1 MMGTEKKK
9 KKGYKLTIGPNR
21 ELLVKSPK
29 AWLYILPPLIVFLAF
44 VFYPMLSVLRTSF
57 YEKYVYITSTGK
69 GFGLASFQY
78 VLNDKTFW
86 LACKNTGI
94 LILVALPITVILSL
108 SIALKINSI
117 KRLQGFFQTLFF
129 TPYVTSTVAIGTVF
143 YTLFHSQHGYINYF
157 LSLFGVDTINWLTD
171 SNTVIWAL
179 CIFCIWNGLAFKIVL
194 FLAGLQKIDKQV
206 YKAAKIDCAKP
217 GKTLFK
223 ITLPLLSPTLWMV
236 VIVSVIYVAR
246 TYNEVFSLFTS
257 VNANTAGPGNSAIT
271 IAYYIY
277 YYFFVRNQVN
287 YAAAAAVLFLLVIMA
302 LTILQRVISRK
313 FVHYY

>member
-1 MMGTEKKK
+1 MKTGEKKK
-9 KKGYKLTIGPNR
+9 RKPRLITGKNG
-21 ELLVKSPK
+21 ELLVASPK
-29 AWLYILPPLIVFLAF
+29 AWLYLLPPLIVFVLF
-44 VFYPMLSVLRTSF
+44 VFYPMLAVLRTAF
-57 YEKYVYITSTGK
+57 YEKYVYIISKGT
-69 GFGLASFQY
+69 GFGLASFKY

-94 LILVALPITVILSL
+94 LILVALPTTIILSL
-108 SIALKINSI
+108 AIALMLNSI

-157 LSLFGVDTINWLTD
+157 LGLFGVDPIAWLTD
-171 SNTVIWAL
+171 SSKVIWAL

-194 FLAGLQKIDKQV
+194 FLAGLQKIDKKV
-206 YKAAKIDCAKP
+206 YQAAKIDCAKP
-217 GKTLFK
+217 GKTLFR
-223 ITLPLLSPTLWMV
+223 ITLPLLSPTFWMV
-236 VIVSVIYVAR
+236 IIVSVIYVAR
-246 TYNEVFSLFTS
+246 TYNEVFALFTS
-257 VNANTAGPGNSAIT
+257 VNSQTAGSGNCAIT

-277 YYFFVRNQVN
+277 YYFFVRGEVN
-287 YAAAAAVLFLLVIMA
+287 YAAAAAVLFLIVIMS

>member
-1 MMGTEKKK
+1 MMGTKKKK

-57 YEKYVYITSTGK
+57 YEKYVYITSTGE

-94 LILVALPITVILSL
+94 LILVALPVTVILSL